1 MIHQGE
7 WWCPTLYNKKKN
19 KYKLHRYLGYCVILR
34 HTPPKIFFTNS
45 RKQGV
50 IHYPHYVHSYKYLS
64 MKKTNTT
71 NELYSLKRH
80 KYSITLIHMII
91 TNEFIVI
98 PILHY
103 LEAVCTCLKI
113 GSITSTKLIYTRNGM
128 TVGYEWKLH
137 LLLKWW
143 LY

>member
-7 WWCPTLYNKKKN
+7 WCPTLYNKKKK

-34 HTPPKIFFTNS
+34 HTPPNFFFTNS
-45 RKQGV
+45 RWQGV